1 MASILQVGERWR
13 ALIRRKGHRA
23 QCKTF
28 DTKAQALAWARSV
41 ETGIDS
47 GEIVAKPG
55 KLLVREVIQAYR
67 ELRDAARP
75 ISDTSNEHYML
86 KALENGLGDK
96 PAGRLSVDDLIA
108 YAVSRRED
116 GAGPYTINMD
126 VSKLGTVLRYGGAK
140 LRVALPDAV
149 GAARPM
155 LHHLRLI
162 GGGGRRERRPTDD
175 EMHRILKHMSETY
188 GPIYAE
194 AVAFAAITA
203 MRRGEVCAVLK
214 TEIEHDTRVVPV
226 WRKHPRK
233 GKVLE
238 RVPLLGEAWDIAQR
252 QPDSEDGRI
261 FPIEAGTLSKYFTW
275 TCRALSIPDLHLHDM
290 RHEGTSRLF
299 EDGYQIQ
306 HVALVT
312 GHKDWRNLK
321 RYTNLRPEDMSA
333 IKPPKTARRR
343 SVQPRPDSQQTA
355 SPTQDKSSRGK
366 SRR

>member
-1 MASILQVGERWR
+1 VASILQVGDRWR
-13 ALIRRKGHRA
+13 ALIRRKGHKA

-28 DTKAQALAWARSV
+28 DTKAQALAWARAR
-41 ETGIDS
+41 E
-47 GEIVAKPG
+47 GEIDTGHTVAQPG
-55 KLLVREVIQAYR
+55 KLLVREVIRAYR
-67 ELRDAARP
+67 ELRDQARP
-75 ISDTSNEHYML
+75 INDTSNEHYML
-86 KALENGLGDK
+86 KALEKGLGEK
-96 PAGRLSVDDLIA
+96 AAGRLTVEDLIA

-126 VSKLGTVLRYGGAK
+126 ISKLGTVLRYGGAK

-149 GAARPM
+149 GSARPM

-175 EMHRILKHMSETY
+175 EMHRILLHMTKTY

-203 MRRGEVCAVLK
+203 MRRGEVCSVLK
-214 TEIEHDTRVVPV
+214 AEIEPASHVIPV

-238 RVPLLGEAWDIAQR
+238 RVPLLGEAWDIAHR
-252 QPDSEDGRI
+252 QPDSEDGRL

-275 TCRALSIPDLHLHDM
+275 TCRELSIPDLHLHDM

-299 EDGYQIQ
+299 EDGYEIQ

-333 IKPPKTARRR
+333 IKPRKTSRRR
-343 SVQPRPDSQQTA
+343 NVQPRPDSPQTA
-355 SPTQDKSSRGK
+355 SPPQGKSSRGK
-366 SRR
+366 TRR